1 MNAAQHTHLRLV
13 RSQKAS
19 KLAYYKSMQSFL
31 QLHKEY
37 TLLQTAMK
45 ENMMDGKPMSM
56 PDLVGSMERV
66 NGILREMVA
75 LKKEMDSE

>member
-1 MNAAQHTHLRLV
+1 
-13 RSQKAS
+13 
-19 KLAYYKSMQSFL
+19 
-31 QLHKEY
+31 LHKEY

-66 NGILREMVA
+66 NGILLEMVA

>member
-13 RSQKAS
+13 RSQKAT
-19 KLAYYKSMQSFL
+19 KLAFYNSVQSFL

-37 TLLQTAMK
+37 TALQVAMK
-45 ENMMDGKPMSM
+45 ENMADGKPLFM

-66 NGILREMVA
+66 NAILKEMVA
-75 LKKEMDSE
+75 LKNEVDGE

>member
-1 MNAAQHTHLRLV
+1 MAF
-13 RSQKAS
+13 
-19 KLAYYKSMQSFL
+19 YKSVQSFL

-37 TLLQTAMK
+37 THLQTAMK

-66 NGILREMVA
+66 NGILLEMVA

>member
-13 RSQKAS
+13 RSQKAT
-19 KLAYYKSMQSFL
+19 KLAYYKSVQSFL

-56 PDLVGSMERV
+56 PDLVGSMERA

-75 LKKEMDSE
+75 LKEEMDSQ